1 MGPMSIDLATRVWDH
16 SFRIDPI
23 VRTLLDTDFYKLLM
37 LQMIWKLK
45 PDTHVAFGLVNRS
58 SRVRL
63 AAVIDRDELVAQLD
77 HARTLRFQRNE
88 LVWLAGNSFYG
99 KTQIFEPGFIDYLA
113 GFQLPSYELSERD
126 GQFELRFEGLW
137 AQTTMWEVPCLAI
150 VSEMRARA
158 AMKGLSRFE
167 LDVFYARGKA
177 KLWDKIERLRVLAQE
192 GPLRVGD
199 FGTRRRHGFL
209 WQRWCVE
216 ALMEGLGPNFTG
228 TSNVKHALD
237 LGCEAIGTNA
247 HELPMVYA
255 AQARTEEELRQAPF
269 AVLEAWAKLYAG
281 NLLVL
286 LPDTFGTTNFL
297 AGAPDWAADWTGAR
311 PDSKPPIEAAEEL
324 IAWWRARGRDPR
336 EKLVVLSDAM
346 TIDTIEESVRALR
359 GKVQVSIGW
368 GTALTNDFVGC
379 LPIETGIDLKPVSLV
394 CKVFEVDG
402 SPAVKLSDNPAKFL
416 GPSGEIERYTRVL
429 GYRPGVARDA

>member
-1 MGPMSIDLATRVWDH
+1 MPDLANRVYDH

-45 PDTHVAFGLVNRS
+45 PDTRVGFGLVNRS
-58 SRVRL
+58 TSVKL
-63 AAVIDRDELVAQLD
+63 AQTIDRDELVEQLD

-99 KTQIFEPGFIDYLA
+99 RKQIFEPAFIDYLER
-113 GFQLPSYELSERD
+113 FRLPPYELAERD
-126 GQFELRFEGLW
+126 GQFELKFDGLW
-137 AQTTMWEVPCLAI
+137 TETTMWEVPALAI
-150 VSEMRARA
+150 INEMRARN

-167 LDVFYARGKA
+167 LDLFYARAKA
-177 KLWDKIERLRVLAQE
+177 KLWGKIERLRALAEE
-192 GPLRVGD
+192 GPLRIGD

-209 WQRWCVE
+209 WQRWCVA
-216 ALMEGLGPNFTG
+216 ALQEGLGQNFTG
-228 TSNVKHALD
+228 TSNVKHAMD
-237 LGCEAIGTNA
+237 LGVEAIGTNA
-247 HELPMVYA
+247 HELQMVFA
-255 AQARTEEELRQAPF
+255 AEAADDDALRQAPF
-269 AVLEAWAKLYAG
+269 EVLKAWSKLYGG

-297 AGAPDWAADWTGAR
+297 AAAPDWAADWTGAR

-324 IAWWRARGRDPR
+324 IEWWTARGRDPR
-336 EKLVVLSDAM
+336 DKLVILSDAM

-359 GKVQVSIGW
+359 GRVQVSIGW
-368 GTALTNDFVGC
+368 GTNLTNDFVGC
-379 LPIETGIDLKPVSLV
+379 LPKERPIDVKPVSLV

-402 SPAVKLSDNPAKFL
+402 RPAVKLSDNPAKFL
-416 GPSGEIERYTRVL
+416 GPPHEVERYTRVF
-429 GYRPGVARDA
+429 GYQPGVAREA